1 MEVEAQH
8 PDQLEPFRSML
19 ENDGDGM
26 FHGTIVRLALRVP
39 SSPSKISSKA
49 PTPDEIH
56 TLMEK
61 FIEEE
66 LELVLLFLSHLTS
79 VEVREINAEG
89 RVQVL
94 AAATK
99 ISRQVGFNSCDVTS
113 GVPDAGTIRTMRGG
127 SQTVTSDWYIIR
139 TSTTVEDC
147 VDGLAAALDD
157 TTEHVR
163 KELEREKLRPDVAL
177 AFPQTS
183 PSFNGRLFTFLPLPL
198 STGFPCHVHGLF
210 SLTDSRQNLRNPSE
224 TIMARTADQ

>member
-1 MEVEAQH
+1 MEVQAQH

-19 ENDGDGM
+19 ENDGGGM
-26 FHGTIVRLALRVP
+26 FHGTIVRLALRVA

-49 PTPDEIH
+49 PTPDEIR

-66 LELVLLFLSHLTS
+66 LELVLLFLSHLSS

-89 RVQVL
+89 RMQVL
-94 AAATK
+94 ATATK
-99 ISRQVGFNSCDVTS
+99 ISRQVIFKSCDAT
-113 GVPDAGTIRTMRGG
+113 GCVPKAETIRTTRGG
-127 SQTVTSDWYIIR
+127 SPTASSDWYIIP
-139 TSTTVEDC
+139 TSATAEDC

-177 AFPQTS
+177 AFPQNS
-183 PSFNGRLFTFLPLPL
+183 LSFNGRLFTFLPLPL
-198 STGFPCHVHGLF
+198 STGFPCHVHGIF